1 MKEYPAI
8 DSSPK
13 FLSNMTESVTIRKA
27 ENGYVISF
35 CEKTKSMN
43 AGSYGNTEYK
53 DCTEVFKA
61 DESAKMNK
69 RVIEILGGEKEEKGD
84 DD

>member
-1 MKEYPAI
+1 M
-8 DSSPK
+8 DDK

-43 AGSYGNTEYK
+43 SGNYENTVYK

-61 DESAKMNK
+61 DESTKMNK
-69 RVIEILGGEKEEKGD
+69 RVIEILGGGKEEKKGD
-84 DD
+84 D